1 MIARII
7 KKHPNDLERCNILSE
22 FTEKFIDGTNLEKI
36 FEAIECNV
44 IKFRRII
51 VRWFL
56 GIVFVFISWI
66 ISVVHLFFF
75 IWFLWILVFHF
86 LRFLTF

>member
-51 VRWFL
+51 VR
-56 GIVFVFISWI
+56 
-66 ISVVHLFFF
+66 
-75 IWFLWILVFHF
+75 
-86 LRFLTF
+86 